1 MIYGNSF
8 TAINGTGERISH
20 AVGTAFQACLA
31 KKQEMEKARFPF
43 FKVLGSL
50 LVAILLSTE
59 LFEIEPNKAN
69 MTLKAVSPETAFTE
83 PASPVVNAMRRL
95 VVRLPNPFFSKF
107 KASFVFFANFVPMK
121 NLHG

>member
-1 MIYGNSF
+1 MFS
-8 TAINGTGERISH
+8 
-20 AVGTAFQACLA
+20 
-31 KKQEMEKARFPF
+31 EKARDGKGKVPF

-50 LVAILLSTE
+50 LVPILLSTE

-107 KASFVFFANFVPMK
+107 KASFVFFSKFCTHEKFTRIAF
-121 NLHG
+121 